1 MATEPVLTATL
12 GSLDA
17 LTDRLVRV
25 GGRLEAIEGR
35 RLTLDDGT
43 ARGHVR
49 LPADIGSLHPA
60 PPPGGMVNATG
71 RVERGRDGPEV
82 VVGSLADLRW
92 AAATVLHQ
100 ADEAASV
107 GSAAAPL
114 SPATTTTGS
123 VAIPLTTPAAVPWLD
138 GLPLVAA
145 GLAAASM
152 VSLASAVL
160 FARRSRRSLA
170 PLMPG

>member
-1 MATEPVLTATL
+1 
-12 GSLDA
+12 
-17 LTDRLVRV
+17 
-25 GGRLEAIEGR
+25 
-35 RLTLDDGT
+35 
-43 ARGHVR
+43 
-49 LPADIGSLHPA
+49 
-60 PPPGGMVNATG
+60 MVNATG

-82 VVGSLADLRW
+82 VLGSLADLRW

-100 ADEAASV
+100 ADDAASV
-107 GSAAAPL
+107 VSVAATAPQ
-114 SPATTTTGS
+114 SPATTGS
-123 VAIPLTTPAAVPWLD
+123 VSVPHSAPADVPRLD
-138 GLPLVAA
+138 GLPLFVAA